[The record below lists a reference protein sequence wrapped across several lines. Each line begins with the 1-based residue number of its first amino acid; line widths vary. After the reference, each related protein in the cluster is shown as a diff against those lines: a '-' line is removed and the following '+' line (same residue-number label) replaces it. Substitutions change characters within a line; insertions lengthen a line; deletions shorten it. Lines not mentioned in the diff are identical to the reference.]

1 MHLSCHK
8 KSNSKAWHAAKKI
21 VTLTKIIIAV
31 IIAFTLQASAVSYA
45 QKININTQNASLK
58 DVFKEIRK
66 QTGQDFIYTNEV
78 LEKSKPVT
86 INVRN
91 EQLETVLKQIFA
103 SQPLFY
109 EINDRTIVVK
119 VKTVSKPFNQDRKIS
134 GTVTSFAD
142 NEALTGVVVSVKG
155 VTGATTTDANGKY
168 SINLPAGSNILVF
181 KYIGFA
187 TREVTVG
194 SSDQLDI
201 KLQEENQQLN
211 EVVVQAYGT
220 IKRGALTNAVATVNA
235 KDFEKRPI
243 TNITTALAGAA
254 PGVATNSGS
263 GQPGS
268 GQAVR
273 IRGFGSVTGAM
284 DPLYIL
290 DGAPYDGVINS
301 LNPNDIESISV
312 LKDAS
317 ASALYGAR
325 AANGVII
332 ITTKQGKKNNDI
344 IELRAT
350 TGITSRGL
358 ANYEKLDAYQ
368 YYPMLW
374 ESMRNQ
380 YITAGSTRD
389 AANLLAT
396 NNIKSQGLIYNPFNV
411 ADNDIVRTDGTINPN
426 ATLLYPD
433 DLSFR
438 KAIQQTG
445 VRQNYSLNMRGGSE
459 KTTYFASLDY
469 LDDKGFA
476 KKSDFNRVTG
486 RAKVDMQPKKW
497 FKSGVNMSGTLSKT
511 LLANEDAGLNE
522 NPFYVDL
529 LMAPIYPVYKHDP
542 VTGDFIY
549 GEDGEKVYDDGELRP
564 NFQGR
569 NILAETMANEMYN
582 KRNALNGRSYVEI
595 TFFKGLKLTTNFS
608 ADMSNYEYLFF
619 RDPRYG
625 DGRTSNGRTTRTNTK
640 TQSTNFNQLLN
651 YNNTFGKHNID
662 ILLGHENYRYLY
674 NYLTARRD
682 NQVVTGPIELD
693 NYANPAVADSYVNEY
708 KTEGYFSR
716 VQYNYSD
723 RYFLMGSLR
732 RDASSKFSPQA
743 RWGTFWS
750 VGAGW
755 QLNNE
760 AFLKPVTW
768 IDLLKL
774 RASYGQVGSDA
785 LNGYYLYQSY
795 YNIGNNNNT
804 EPGMTQ
810 NRAAGNMR
818 LQWESNDSYDVAV
831 EFAFFKNRLN
841 GTIEYFDRRSQN
853 LLFNVP
859 LPSSSG
865 LTQQPQNIGSMYNR
879 GLEVQLGGDV
889 IRTKQFAWNVN
900 VNWTKF
906 KNRITKM
913 PTGQD
918 AIIDGT
924 KNRQVGQSMYDYW
937 LRDWYGVDPAT
948 GREIYYADPSVTDAT
963 AFTNA
968 NGDRVTPTAS
978 SALYRYVGTAI
989 PDFYGSLNNTF
1000 SYKNISLSFLVMFQK
1015 GGKAF
1020 DSDYQSLMYNG
1031 SYGRA
1036 LHVDALQRWQNP
1048 GDITDVPVRNT
1059 GTTMYD
1065 SDRWLIDASSLSLRT
1080 TSLTYTIPQKI
1091 ARKVGASR
1099 AQCFVTGENLFII
1112 SRRKGLDP
1120 TQSFTGVSSYT
1131 YAPTRLITLGVNV
1144 TL

>member
-1 MHLSCHK
+1 M
-8 KSNSKAWHAAKKI
+8 
-21 VTLTKIIIAV
+21 
-31 IIAFTLQASAVSYA
+31 IAFTLQASAVSYA
-45 QKININTQNASLK
+45 QNISISTQNASLK

-86 INVRN
+86 IKAHN
-91 EQLETVLKQIFA
+91 EQLEAVLKLVF
-103 SQPLFY
+103 SNQPLFY
-109 EINDRTIVVK
+109 EIKDRTIVVK
-119 VKTVSKPFNQDRKIS
+119 VKALSQPVTQDRKIS
-134 GTVTSFAD
+134 GTVTSLTD
-142 NEALTGVVVSVKG
+142 NEVLTGVAVSVKG
-155 VTGATTTDANGKY
+155 NAGGTMTDSQGNY
-168 SINLPAGSNILVF
+168 SIVLPAGSNILVF
-181 KYIGFA
+181 RYVGFA

-194 SSDQLDI
+194 NSDQLNV
-201 KLQEENQQLN
+201 KLQAENQQLS
-211 EVVVQAYGT
+211 EVVVQAFGNA
-220 IKRGALTNAVATVNA
+220 KRGALTNSVATVSA
-235 KDFEKRPI
+235 KELEKRPI
-243 TNITTALAGAA
+243 TNLTTALAGAA
-254 PGVATNSGS
+254 PGVSTNSGS

-268 GQAVR
+268 GPAIR
-273 IRGFGSVTGAM
+273 IRGFGSITGDM
-284 DPLYIL
+284 NPLYVL
-290 DGAPYDGVINS
+290 DGAPYDGAINS
-301 LNPNDIESISV
+301 INPNDIESISV

-332 ITTKQGKKNNDI
+332 ITTKQGIKNKDI
-344 IELRAT
+344 IDVKAT
-350 TGITSRGL
+350 AGITSRGL
-358 ANYEKLDAYQ
+358 ANYEKLDAFQ

-380 YITAGSTRD
+380 YITAGSPRD
-389 AANLLAT
+389 EANLLAT

-426 ATLLYPD
+426 ASLLYPD

-438 KAIQQTG
+438 KAMQQTG
-445 VRQNYSLNMRGGSE
+445 VRQNYSVGLRGGTE
-459 KTTYFASLDY
+459 KTTYFASMDY
-469 LDDKGFA
+469 LDDKGFS

-497 FKSGVNMSGTLSKT
+497 LKSGVNISGTVSKT

-549 GEDGEKVYDDGELRP
+549 GEDGQKVYDDGELRP

-582 KRNALNGRSYVEI
+582 KRNALNGRTYAEI
-595 TFFKGLKLTTNFS
+595 TFFKGLKFTTNLS
-608 ADMSNYEYLFF
+608 VDLNNYEYLFF

-651 YNNTFGKHNID
+651 YNNGFGKHNID
-662 ILLGHENYRYLY
+662 LLLGHEYYRYLY

-682 NQVVTGPIELD
+682 NQVVSGPMELD
-693 NYANPAVADSYVNEY
+693 NYTNPAVADSYINEY
-708 KTEGYFSR
+708 KVEGYFSR
-716 VQYNYSD
+716 AQYNYD
-723 RYFLMGSLR
+723 NRYFLTASLR
-732 RDASSKFSPQA
+732 RDGSSKFSRQA
-743 RWGTFWS
+743 RWGNFWS
-750 VGAGW
+750 LGAAW
-755 QLNNE
+755 QLNKE
-760 AFLKPVTW
+760 SFLKSADW
-768 IDLLKL
+768 IDLLKV
-774 RASYGQVGSDA
+774 RASYGQVGSDN

-795 YNIGNNNNT
+795 YDIGNNNNT
-804 EPGMTQ
+804 EAGMTQ
-810 NRAAGNMR
+810 ARAAGNPD
-818 LQWESNDSYDVAV
+818 LHWESNNSLDGAI
-831 EFAFFKNRLN
+831 EFSLFKNRLN
-841 GTIEYFDRRSQN
+841 GTIEYFDRNSTG

-865 LTQQPQNIGSMYNR
+865 RTQQPQNIGSMYNR
-879 GLEVQLGGDV
+879 GLELQLGGDPV
-889 IRTKQFAWNVN
+889 RTKDFVWNVN

-913 PTGQD
+913 PEGQA

-937 LRDWYGVDPAT
+937 LRDFYGVDPAT
-948 GREIYYADPSVTDAT
+948 GRELYYANPAVSDAT

-968 NGDRVTPTAS
+968 NGDVVTPTAS

-989 PDFYGSLNNTF
+989 PDFYGSLNNAF
-1000 SYKNISLSFLVMFQK
+1000 SYKNFSLSFLVMFQK

-1036 LHVDALQRWQNP
+1036 LHVDALNRWQNP
-1048 GDITDVPVRNT
+1048 GDVTNVPARNT

-1080 TSLTYTIPQKI
+1080 TSLTYTLPQNI
-1091 ARKVGASR
+1091 AKKAGASR
-1099 AQCFVTGENLFII
+1099 AQCFVTGENLFIL

-1131 YAPTRLITLGVNV
+1131 YAPTRVVTLGVNV